1 MKEEEEGR
9 RVRGAEGQGGKGL
22 EMVVVT
28 GLTVPSDWPGVGCI
42 RIWAKNGGNT
52 LLPCPG

>member
-1 MKEEEEGR
+1 M
-9 RVRGAEGQGGKGL
+9 RGAEGQGGKGL

-28 GLTVPSDWPGVGCI
+28 GLTVPSDWPGVGCM
-42 RIWAKNGGNT
+42 RIWAKKGGNT